1 MKIDILSWINIR
13 TLVTICSLL
22 AIVAA
27 VQSYYLPAMTA
38 AGSEH
43 LYPRYN
49 NYIIFKQ
56 SYFHLVEG
64 DNLYQQYPEES
75 WDLYK
80 YSPTFALFFGILA
93 WLPDLPGLILWNLI
107 NSLFLLCAIWYLPV
121 AGQQKKMLIVLS
133 LLIELMTSLQNE
145 QSNGL
150 IAGLI
155 IFSFG
160 FLERNKPALA
170 SLAIV
175 FSVFIKLFGIVALVL
190 YLLYP
195 IKRKLLLHTAVCI
208 IIFFALPLLV
218 ITPDQLVFQYKSWL
232 NLLAADHTT
241 SYGFSVMGLFV
252 TWFGLE
258 VNKIML
264 ALAGFY
270 LMLLPLLIK
279 YKYYGNSRFRIL
291 TLASMLIWVVI
302 FNHKAESPTFIIAM
316 SGIAV
321 WFWSGRQNPLSILLF
336 VLALIF
342 TSLSPTDL
350 FPRVIRE
357 TVFVPYVAKAVPCII
372 IWLNIVYEMMV
383 FKTEVVSSE

>member
-1 MKIDILSWINIR
+1 
-13 TLVTICSLL
+13 
-22 AIVAA
+22 
-27 VQSYYLPAMTA
+27 
-38 AGSEH
+38 
-43 LYPRYN
+43 
-49 NYIIFKQ
+49 
-56 SYFHLVEG
+56 
-64 DNLYQQYPEES
+64 
-75 WDLYK
+75 
-80 YSPTFALFFGILA
+80 
-93 WLPDLPGLILWNLI
+93 
-107 NSLFLLCAIWYLPV
+107 LLCAIWYLPV
-121 AGQQKKMLIVLS
+121 AGQQKKILIVLS

-195 IKRKLLLHTAVCI
+195 IKRKLFLHTAVCI

-258 VNKIML
+258 VNKIIL

-321 WFWSGRQNPLSILLF
+321 WFWSGRQNPLRILLF

-372 IWLNIVYEMMV
+372 IWLKIVYEMMV